1 MQLIKLEKLKSFL
14 LLDKARWGQL
24 FTCFCLVGIS
34 LWLCFVAP
42 ANAGIKDDRYD
53 GNIFVVYAGNGSLVP
68 ARETLAKA
76 LAEHKPV
83 FLTFYIDDSSD
94 CKEYALVVSQ
104 VQAFYGRAAEI
115 IPVDVDAIAPK
126 DKYSPDEPG
135 YFYSGKVPQVVV
147 FNQEGQVVLNK
158 SGQVPY
164 EEIDDRLREVFDLLP
179 RSESQE
185 LKRRSFNE
193 FNSELTQ

>member
-24 FTCFCLVGIS
+24 FTCCCLVGIS

-68 ARETLAKA
+68 ARETLAQA

>member
-1 MQLIKLEKLKSFL
+1 MQLIKLEKFKFTFIPFKIRL
-14 LLDKARWGQL
+14 GQL
-24 FTCFCLVGIS
+24 LTYFCLLGIF
-34 LWLCFVAP
+34 LWLCFAVP

-68 ARETLAKA
+68 ARETLATA
-76 LAEHKPV
+76 LKEHKPV
-83 FLTFYIDDSSD
+83 FLAFYVDDSSD
-94 CKEYALVVSQ
+94 CKEYALIISR
-104 VQAFYGRAAEI
+104 VQEFYGRAAEI

-126 DKYSPDEPG
+126 DKYAPDEPG

-147 FNQEGQVVLNK
+147 FNQEGNVVLNK

-193 FNSELTQ
+193 FNSEITQ